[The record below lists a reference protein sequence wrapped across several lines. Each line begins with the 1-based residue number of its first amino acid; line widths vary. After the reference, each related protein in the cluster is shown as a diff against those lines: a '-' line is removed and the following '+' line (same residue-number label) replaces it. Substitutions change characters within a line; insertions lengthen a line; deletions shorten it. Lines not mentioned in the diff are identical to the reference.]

1 MEWNNKLDEMVQYIN
16 IELDKG
22 RSMKDIEFNDFGVN
36 ERVITK
42 RLARRG
48 YKKVNNR
55 FIHTTE
61 DTTKHTTEKGRN
73 TTSNTTSNITSNT
86 TEPKKDISKIESHTT
101 LNITDHT
108 TDNSIL
114 PKNIDIDKLNLLLNN
129 LDKLLSLVGSNTTSN
144 ITVRGTETIVTSLR
158 INKEIYKLVK
168 ERAKERNTPITEI
181 VNRALLDYLNRYI

>member
-1 MEWNNKLDEMVQYIN
+1 MEWSNKLDEMVQYIN

-22 RSMKDIEFNDFGVN
+22 RSMKDIEINDFGVN

-48 YKKVNNR
+48 YKKINNR

-61 DTTKHTTEKGRN
+61 DTTKHTTEKKC
-73 TTSNTTSNITSNT
+73 NTTSNITSNT
-86 TEPKKDISKIESHTT
+86 TEPKKDTSKIESHTT
-101 LNITDHT
+101 LNTTAHT
-108 TDNSIL
+108 TDNIIL
-114 PKNIDIDKLNLLLNN
+114 PGNIDIDKLNLLLNN

-144 ITVRGTETIVTSLR
+144 ITVQGTETIVTSLR

>member
-1 MEWNNKLDEMVQYIN
+1 MEWSNKLDEMVQYIN

-48 YKKVNNR
+48 YKKINNR

-61 DTTKHTTEKGRN
+61 DTTKYTTKNGR
-73 TTSNTTSNITSNT
+73 NTTSNITSNT
-86 TEPKKDISKIESHTT
+86 TEPKKGKNKIESHTT
-101 LNITDHT
+101 INTTAHT
-108 TDNSIL
+108 TDIQG
-114 PKNIDIDKLNLLLNN
+114 NIDIDKLNLLLNN
-129 LDKLLSLVGSNTTSN
+129 LDKLLSLVSSDTTSN
-144 ITVRGTETIVTSLR
+144 ITVQGTETIVTSLR